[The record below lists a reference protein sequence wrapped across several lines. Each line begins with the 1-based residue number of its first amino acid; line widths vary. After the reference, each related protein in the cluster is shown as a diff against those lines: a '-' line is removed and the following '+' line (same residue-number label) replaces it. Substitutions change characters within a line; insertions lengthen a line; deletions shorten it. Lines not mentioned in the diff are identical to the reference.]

1 MKHNRWGVIYC
12 PTEGSWRRSR
22 RWRRICAYL
31 EAKGQPFDFVQS
43 EGPNSVERLAAMLTS
58 NGYGTIIVVGGDAA
72 LGDALNGIVK
82 TASSPN
88 EYPRLGVIPNGILND
103 FARFWGFQTTRYE
116 ETIDALLQGHT
127 RMVDVGHVRLT
138 AINGEQEDRYFLNC
152 INVGIAA
159 RIIQVRRQ
167 HHRFWRG
174 MLLPSMISNILMLIL
189 KRHSSRMALYI
200 DGQHTFRHYATLCIG
215 SCVGFGQTPSASP
228 YNGLLDVSAVQRPR
242 LLQAFTGI
250 LLLFRHRFLSQKGIS
265 VWRTPRVEVSKIGNV
280 PVSVDGHAL
289 RRHITAFTVDVQRE
303 VLPFLIP

>member
-1 MKHNRWGVIYC
+1 MKDNRWGIIYC

-22 RWRRICAYL
+22 RWRHIRAYL
-31 EAKGQPFDFVQS
+31 EAKGQPFDYIQS
-43 EGPNSVERLAAMLTS
+43 EGPNSVERIAAMFTA

-82 TASSPN
+82 TATSPQD
-88 EYPRLGVIPNGILND
+88 YPRLGIIPNGILND
-103 FARFWGFQTTRYE
+103 FARYWGFHSKHYE
-116 ETIDALLQGHT
+116 ATIDALLRGRT
-127 RMVDVGHVRLT
+127 RMVDVGHVRLK
-138 AINGEQEDRYFLNC
+138 AINGEEEERYFLNC

-159 RIIQVRRQ
+159 RIIQLRRQ

-174 MLLPSMISNILMLIL
+174 MLVPSMVSNILMLIL

-250 LLLFRHRFLSQKGIS
+250 LLLFRRRFLSQKGIS
-265 VWRTPRVEVSKIGNV
+265 VWRTQRVEVSKISKV

-289 RRHITAFTVDVQRE
+289 RRHITSLTADVQRE